1 MNIDSSSKTVQ
12 NTSHIRVLSFGRVR
26 SFRSHLTIPGVHC
39 QFPRSGMFG
48 FPPCGPRQM
57 QSANSLCSVCWM
69 RCHVLFGQDRDL
81 SDNIRRAFNEALC
94 SMFLFDSYAKLH
106 TKIKDNEDDHVL
118 LSILAKGF
126 ITNLSDHFHFFVFPL
141 FVSSEP
147 FFP

>member
-12 NTSHIRVLSFGRVR
+12 NTSHIRVLSFGRVQ
-26 SFRSHLTIPGVHC
+26 SFRSHLTVPGLHC

-94 SMFLFDSYAKLH
+94 SMFLFDSYAKFTYKNKRH
-106 TKIKDNEDDHVL
+106 
-118 LSILAKGF
+118 SILAKGF
-126 ITNLSDHFHFFVFPL
+126 ITKLSDHFHFFVFPL